1 MEDMPIMQKTGP
13 RRNGNTS
20 SKKQL
25 RQWRQ
30 QHVLDMVAADMMDEQ
45 QPLDQ
50 DAPQKADVRQP

>member
-1 MEDMPIMQKTGP
+1 MQKTGP